1 MAGLLYKDFIS
12 IKGKQLTITY
22 MVIFAVI
29 IIMRLLLPLVFLQI
43 ENDNDIEMAD
53 MLADGLYWSAGMLLF
68 FMIFGTV
75 TSGWPAKLVED
86 DKTRGKVIDYYS
98 SLPVKKNQY
107 IASHYIFIGI
117 MAYAVFS
124 FTIIWY
130 IVGSSLSKAE
140 MFASLWSV
148 TFPLV
153 LSYVL
158 FGIVCA
164 AIDLGS
170 FISLGTSKGKVVKIA
185 MFMLLGTAVL
195 WFVFFG
201 DVESIKNM
209 DMKMFVNWM
218 VAHQFE
224 LSLVEVI
231 GPFVALA
238 VYYLSY
244 RISCHFCDKGAY

>member
-12 IKGKQLTITY
+12 IKGKKLTVTY

-29 IIMRLLLPLVFLQI
+29 IIMRLLMPSVFLLDEGI
-43 ENDNDIEMAD
+43 DVEMAD
-53 MLADGLYWSAGMLLF
+53 MIADALYWAAGMLMF
-68 FMIFGTV
+68 IMIFGTFTV
-75 TSGWPAKLVED
+75 ACSSKLVED
-86 DKTRGKVIDYYS
+86 DKTRGRVIDYYS

-170 FISLGTSKGKVVKIA
+170 FISLGTSKGKVIKIA
-185 MFMLLGTAVL
+185 MFMLLGTAIL
-195 WFVFFG
+195 WFIFFG
-201 DVESIKNM
+201 DVESVKNM
-209 DMKMFVNWM
+209 DLKMIVNWM
-218 VAHQFE
+218 MAHQFE
-224 LSLVEVI
+224 LSLVETI
-231 GPFVALA
+231 GPFIALA

-244 RISCHFCDKGAY
+244 RISCRFCDKGAY

>member
-12 IKGKQLTITY
+12 IKGKKLTVTY

-75 TSGWPAKLVED
+75 TSGWPTKLVED
-86 DKTRGKVIDYYS
+86 DKTRGKVLDYYS

-153 LSYVL
+153 LSY
-158 FGIVCA
+158 
-164 AIDLGS
+164 
-170 FISLGTSKGKVVKIA
+170 
-185 MFMLLGTAVL
+185 
-195 WFVFFG
+195 
-201 DVESIKNM
+201 
-209 DMKMFVNWM
+209 
-218 VAHQFE
+218 
-224 LSLVEVI
+224 
-231 GPFVALA
+231 
-238 VYYLSY
+238 YLN
-244 RISCHFCDKGAY
+244 

>member
-12 IKGKQLTITY
+12 IKGKKLTVTY

-29 IIMRLLLPLVFLQI
+29 IIMRLLMPSVFLL
-43 ENDNDIEMAD
+43 EKDMDMEMAD
-53 MLADGLYWSAGMLLF
+53 MLADGLYWSSGMLLF

-75 TSGWPAKLVED
+75 TSAWPTKLVED
-86 DKTRGKVIDYYS
+86 DKTRGRVIDYYS
-98 SLPVKKNQY
+98 SLPVKKDQY

-117 MAYAVFS
+117 MAYVVFS

-130 IVGSSLSKAE
+130 IVGSSLSKSE
-140 MFASLWSV
+140 NFVPLWSA
-148 TFPLV
+148 TLPLV

-170 FISLGTSKGKVVKIA
+170 FISLGTSKGKVIKIA
-185 MFMLLGTAVL
+185 MFMLLGTAIL
-195 WFVFFG
+195 WFIFFG
-201 DVESIKNM
+201 DVGSVKNM
-209 DMKMFVNWM
+209 DLKMIVNWM
-218 VAHQFE
+218 MAHQFE
-224 LSLVEVI
+224 LSLVETM
-231 GPFVALA
+231 GPFIALA

-244 RISCHFCDKGAY
+244 KISCHFCDKGAY